1 MRKVTAFLMI
11 FAGTM
16 ACVFVFNIALYTM
29 LPEYKNLIRVMV
41 PDRDIPVVE
50 VSKEAPA
57 GTDMHESDAGEADIM
72 QNIKPDSYYKLTYI
86 DNESVALTDSPSED
100 KPAIVDKE
108 YHEDCGTGKGY
119 WVITYD
125 DGTTEIE

>member
-57 GTDMHESDAGEADIM
+57 GTDSPETQAGEDNIM
-72 QNIKPDSYYKLTYI
+72 QNIKPDSYYKITYI
-86 DNESVALTDSPSED
+86 NNDSIPLENQ
-100 KPAIVDKE
+100 PTEAERVIVDKE

>member
-29 LPEYKNLIRVMV
+29 LPEYKNMIRVMV
-41 PDRDIPVVE
+41 PDRDIPVVT
-50 VSKEAPA
+50 VSDETVSEEDITKSRN
-57 GTDMHESDAGEADIM
+57 DESDIM

-86 DNESVALTDSPSED
+86 ENESVALKDSPSD
-100 KPAIVDKE
+100 NKHVIVDKQ